1 MAWTYVVILALGLVL
16 AVAFK
21 EASVPSE
28 GSLGRPAADWS
39 GSYLTSLWA
48 SIAEGT
54 ERLLQ
59 QANLFP
65 VSTFKTIKYSW
76 MQQYTIQILNSQLL
90 DGARILTA
98 FSPVVKQA
106 TAQNVAF
113 PGSHMFRLP
122 PGSSLSGNYNLG
134 PTVQNMVDKVQV
146 YVTSWDPFSWYQMR
160 IITTST
166 AYNVVDAFRNYN
178 IQNVISDCNIETNA
192 GNLAVS
198 SIQGCSGPAY
208 SVVSSGQF
216 ALASYDLNADPTAC
230 SDEKCEQDVSAV
242 LFDAINQATIN
253 AIYAIVDYACSAS
266 AKTRSASVPGYR
278 EGSYLDILSPA
289 GTTVIGRKY
298 GSALSTSDGVNAHA
312 CQQAKLLTMSVYKN
326 IIPQFHVSRNAAKE
340 GARSLMNAFD
350 SQVIDELHEF
360 GLYSWSQLP
369 EGSELKAA
377 LAYKYQNGTVA
388 ADTAYS
394 SGAAQQQASFSGR
407 RLASAS
413 KTKNN
418 DDRSFAQN
426 QKSKHGQ
433 IKSIKKKAF
442 RRLRTGGSGQG
453 MSLDSTVY
461 GISFLVQCQL
471 SVNLVSMLTYQYI
484 NTVQGV
490 QFLFNQAF
498 SQLGSQVPA
507 SAKKMM
513 STGYVTSQGRVV
525 LATSAHVKALSQSQS
540 QASGRASDVDV
551 VYTANIR
558 QNPHSVY
565 QTAKNYLCQV
575 LVVSKFCN

>member
-1 MAWTYVVILALGLVL
+1 MTFLGKAILLLALCLSHAL
-16 AVAFK
+16 AFK
-21 EASVPSE
+21 VASVPSE
-28 GSLGRPAADWS
+28 ILHDRPADSPA
-39 GSYLTSLWA
+39 GYLTRLWA
-48 SIAEGT
+48 SIAGKT
-54 ERLLQ
+54 ERYLQ
-59 QANLFP
+59 TMQSNLFP

-76 MQQYTIQILNSQLL
+76 MQQYTIQILSSQLL

-98 FSPVVKQA
+98 FSPAVKQA
-106 TAQNVAF
+106 TTQNVAF
-113 PGSHMFRLP
+113 PGSNMFRLP
-122 PGSSLSGNYNLG
+122 AGTTLSGNYNLG
-134 PTVQNMVDKVQV
+134 PTVQNMADKVQV

-160 IITTST
+160 IITTDT
-166 AYNVVDAFRNYN
+166 AYNVVDMFRNYN
-178 IQNVISDCNIETNA
+178 IQNMISDCNLETNA
-192 GNLAVS
+192 GNLALS

-216 ALASYDLNADPTAC
+216 ALASYDSNADPTAC
-230 SDEKCEQDVSAV
+230 SDVKCDEEIDAV
-242 LFDAINQATIN
+242 LFDAINEATIH
-253 AIYAIVDYACSAS
+253 AIYMIVDYACAGST
-266 AKTRSASVPGYR
+266 KTRPTSVPGYKD
-278 EGSYLDILSPA
+278 GSYVDILSPG

-298 GSALSTSDGVNAHA
+298 GSALNNADGVNAHA
-312 CQQAKLLTMSVYKN
+312 CQEAKLLTLSVYKN
-326 IIPQFHVSRNAAKE
+326 ILPQFHVGRKEAMKE
-340 GARSLMNAFD
+340 GSRSLLNTYD
-350 SQVIDELHEF
+350 SHVIEELHEF

-388 ADTAYS
+388 DAYS
-394 SGAAQQQASFSGR
+394 SSAAPSSFSGR
-407 RLASAS
+407 RLGSAS

-433 IKSIKKKAF
+433 INSIKKQAL
-442 RRLRTGGSGQG
+442 RRLRTGGSK

-461 GISFLVQCQL
+461 GTSFLVQCQL

-513 STGYVTSQGRVV
+513 SSGYVTPQGRTV
-525 LATSAHVKALSQSQS
+525 LATSAHIKALSQSQS
-540 QASGRASDVDV
+540 QGSGRASDVDV

-558 QNPHSVY
+558 QNPYSVF

-575 LVVSKFCN
+575 LGVSTFCN